1 MVLLQHKLN
10 VKLSQRQILTPGLV
24 QMVSVLALNKLEL
37 KDMINAEMV
46 ENPVLEELEDAVPL
60 LDDVGRQEE
69 ERDRLASKATSE
81 EAAPVADEKKD
92 PFEEIDF
99 GSFFQDYLDPGYR
112 SSGEMEEIEKPS
124 FENFLSKPG
133 NLSDHLLWQLG
144 AISLRPPVHQA
155 AELIIGNL
163 NEEGYLIASD
173 EELLGIVPVAPPEA
187 DVEVAAKIVGEA
199 EALGLVVSEAAA
211 ATSDVDAPG
220 LAGPELPSSVL
231 ASSGVGGEDVGLSDL
246 TELGTDAVLGGEEA
260 SPRPP
265 GEEDPLHYT
274 NSLPEA
280 AQDDEAQVQSEIVA
294 EFRASR
300 MEPEVRLPSAATT
313 GAAVAPARIPV
324 NGTANGYA
332 NVNLNFTLADLHE
345 ALEVVRQFDPQGI
358 ACRDLREC
366 LLYQLRYHLEQL
378 HLHPNG
384 NALTEQ
390 VVKDAIAVVDQHLRA
405 VTLKQFKEIAR
416 AIGRP
421 VEAVQTA
428 LDYVR
433 TLDPRPGLRY
443 NKVPARLIEPDVAF
457 VKHGDEWLVIM
468 NDEDLPQLRLNP
480 AYKRLMTRDGNDR
493 DTRNY
498 VKDRYKSAIQL
509 IKNIEQRK
517 QTIAK
522 VCYSIVARQE
532 DFLER
537 GIDRLKPMMIKEVAE
552 EIGVHPSTVSRAVAN
567 KYVHTPQGVFEL
579 RYFFSESVQGPEGG
593 GTSLLILKRR
603 VKKLIE
609 EEDSSRPLTDEQIT
623 RILQSQGIQVTR
635 RTVAKYREDMKIP
648 STHQR
653 RVKK

>member
-1 MVLLQHKLN
+1 MLLQHRLN

-46 ENPVLEELEDAVPL
+46 ENPVLEELEDSIPM

-69 ERDRLASKATSE
+69 ERDRIAAKATSD
-81 EAAPVADEKKD
+81 EAPAIADEKKD

-99 GSFFQDYLDPGYR
+99 GSFFQEYLDPGYR

-144 AISLRPPVHQA
+144 AISVRPPVHQA

-173 EELLGIVPVAPPEA
+173 EELLGIAPVAAPEA

-199 EALGLVVSEAAA
+199 EALGLAVGDVTAESAGGVSAELKNSDRESSEQELSEQVNSDFESSVSASNDLVASETGFSGSSDEAAGA
-211 ATSDVDAPG
+211 EINAEPDLELDSYRKTHQEIAPQVRVN
-220 LAGPELPSSVL
+220 ST
-231 ASSGVGGEDVGLSDL
+231 GGRQVS
-246 TELGTDAVLGGEEA
+246 TNGG
-260 SPRPP
+260 
-265 GEEDPLHYT
+265 
-274 NSLPEA
+274 
-280 AQDDEAQVQSEIVA
+280 
-294 EFRASR
+294 
-300 MEPEVRLPSAATT
+300 T
-313 GAAVAPARIPV
+313 GAATAPARISSV
-324 NGTANGYA
+324 DF
-332 NVNLNFTLADLHE
+332 NVADLHE

-378 HLHPNG
+378 HLHRNG
-384 NALTEQ
+384 SAVNDQ
-390 VVKDAIAVVDQHLRA
+390 VVRDAVAVVDQHLRA

-421 VEAVQTA
+421 VEAVQAA

-457 VKHGDEWLVIM
+457 VKHGDDWLVIM
-468 NDEDLPQLRLNP
+468 NDEDMPQLRLNP
-480 AYKRLMTRDGNDR
+480 TYKRLLTRDGNDR

-517 QTIAK
+517 QTITK

-537 GIDRLKPMMIKEVAE
+537 GIDHLKPMMIKEVAE

-603 VKKLIE
+603 VKKLID
-609 EEDSSRPLTDEQIT
+609 EEDPSRPLTDEQIT

>member
-1 MVLLQHKLN
+1 MVLLQHRLN

-46 ENPVLEELEDAVPL
+46 ENPVLEELEDSIPL

-69 ERDRLASKATSE
+69 ERDRIAAKATSD
-81 EAAPVADEKKD
+81 EATPIADEKKD

-99 GSFFQDYLDPGYR
+99 GSFFQEYLDPGYR

-144 AISLRPPVHQA
+144 AISVRPPVHQA

-173 EELLGIVPVAPPEA
+173 EELLGIAPIAAPEA
-187 DVEVAAKIVGEA
+187 DVEAAAKIVGDA
-199 EALGLVVSEAAA
+199 EALGLAVGDGALPTSEGEDADLETANEISDSESSDIEDSVAA
-211 ATSDVDAPG
+211 SDD
-220 LAGPELPSSVL
+220 L
-231 ASSGVGGEDVGLSDL
+231 ASVDGSAAGFSGERFESNLV
-246 TELGTDAVLGGEEA
+246 
-260 SPRPP
+260 
-265 GEEDPLHYT
+265 
-274 NSLPEA
+274 
-280 AQDDEAQVQSEIVA
+280 AQPDVA
-294 EFRASR
+294 EDSYRDVHQEIAAKAQSI
-300 MEPEVRLPSAATT
+300 SAGSATRTNGAT
-313 GAAVAPARIPV
+313 GAATAPARITGV
-324 NGTANGYA
+324 I
-332 NVNLNFTLADLHE
+332 FTVSDLHE
-345 ALEVVRQFDPQGI
+345 ALEVVRQFDPSGI

-378 HLHPNG
+378 HQHKSGASPG
-384 NALTEQ
+384 SASDDQ

-405 VTLKQFKEIAR
+405 VTLKQFREIAR
-416 AIGRP
+416 SIGRP
-421 VEAVQTA
+421 VEAVQAA
-428 LDYVR
+428 LEYVR

-468 NDEDLPQLRLNP
+468 NDEDMPQLRLNP
-480 AYKRLMTRDGNDR
+480 TYKRLLTREGNDR

-522 VCYSIVARQE
+522 VCYSIVARQQ

-537 GIDRLKPMMIKEVAE
+537 GIDQLKPMMIKEVAE

-609 EEDSSRPLTDEQIT
+609 EEDPSRPLTDEQIT

>member
-46 ENPVLEELEDAVPL
+46 ENPVLEELEDAVPM
-60 LDDVGRQEE
+60 LDEIGRQEE
-69 ERDRLASKATSE
+69 ERDRIAAKATTE
-81 EAAPVADEKKD
+81 ENPITANEKKD

-99 GSFFQDYLDPGYR
+99 GSFFQEYLDPGYR

-133 NLSDHLLWQLG
+133 NLTDHLLWQLG
-144 AISLRPPVHQA
+144 AISTRPPVREA

-163 NEEGYLIASD
+163 SEDGYLIASD
-173 EELLGIVPVAPPEA
+173 DELLGVVPVAAPEA
-187 DVEVAAKIVGEA
+187 DAETQAKIVGQA
-199 EALGLVVSEAAA
+199 EALGIRATAA
-211 ATSDVDAPG
+211 
-220 LAGPELPSSVL
+220 PELPQPDEALPVD
-231 ASSGVGGEDVGLSDL
+231 ALSADSL
-246 TELGTDAVLGGEEA
+246 PGNGQPAHPMADAVL
-260 SPRPP
+260 
-265 GEEDPLHYT
+265 D
-274 NSLPEA
+274 A
-280 AQDDEAQVQSEIVA
+280 AA
-294 EFRASR
+294 
-300 MEPEVRLPSAATT
+300 SAAPIEPAPVPEGLPNALVSDSAEPVPAPRAPGNGTSAT
-313 GAAVAPARIPV
+313 ATAAAPARIPV
-324 NGTANGYA
+324 S
-332 NVNLNFTLADLHE
+332 FTLADLHE
-345 ALEVVRQFDPQGI
+345 ALDIVRQFDPPGV

-366 LLYQLRYHLEQL
+366 LLHQLRYHLHQL
-378 HLHPNG
+378 QQHRNG
-384 NALTEQ
+384 NGATEQ
-390 VVKDAIAVVDQHLRA
+390 VVQDAMAVVNEHLKA
-405 VTLKQFKEIAR
+405 ITLKQFKEIAR

-421 VEAVQTA
+421 LEAVQAA
-428 LDYVR
+428 LDYIR
-433 TLDPRPGLRY
+433 TLDPRPGLQY
-443 NKVPARLIEPDVAF
+443 NKTPARLIEPDVAF
-457 VKHGDEWLVIM
+457 VKHGDEWLIIM
-468 NDEDLPQLRLNP
+468 NDEDMPQLRLNP
-480 AYKRLMTRDGNDR
+480 AYKRLLTRDGNDR
-493 DTRNY
+493 ETRNY
-498 VKDRYKSAIQL
+498 VKNRYKSAIQL

-522 VCYSIVARQE
+522 VCYSIVARQQ

-537 GIDRLKPMMIKEVAE
+537 GIDHLKPMMIKEVAE

-609 EEDSSRPLTDEQIT
+609 EEDPSRPLTDEQIT

>member
-46 ENPVLEELEDAVPL
+46 ENPVLEELEDSIPL

-69 ERDRLASKATSE
+69 ERDRVAAQATSE
-81 EAAPVADEKKD
+81 EAPPVADEKKD

-99 GSFFQDYLDPGYR
+99 GSFFQEYLDPGYR

-144 AISLRPPVHQA
+144 AISVRPPVHQA
-155 AELIIGNL
+155 AQLIIGNL

-173 EELLGIVPVAPPEA
+173 EELLGIAPVAAPEA
-187 DVEVAAKIVGEA
+187 DVEAAAKIVGEA
-199 EALGLVVSEAAA
+199 EALGLAVAETPSETLPPTQDLDA
-211 ATSDVDAPG
+211 SDVDG
-220 LAGPELPSSVL
+220 SQF
-231 ASSGVGGEDVGLSDL
+231 
-246 TELGTDAVLGGEEA
+246 EA
-260 SPRPP
+260 S
-265 GEEDPLHYT
+265 EL
-274 NSLPEA
+274 A
-280 AQDDEAQVQSEIVA
+280 AQDLAPLHASLSQPTGLYGDGATPRPDGPEARRHAPDVQDAAVA
-294 EFRASR
+294 VHEEPAAELAPSQTSQHPVPPPSPASHGN
-300 MEPEVRLPSAATT
+300 ST
-313 GAAVAPARIPV
+313 GAATAPARISDI
-324 NGTANGYA
+324 Y
-332 NVNLNFTLADLHE
+332 FTLQDLHE

-378 HLHPNG
+378 RLHPNG
-384 NALTEQ
+384 NALTEP
-390 VVKDAIAVVDQHLRA
+390 VVNDAIAVVDQHLRA

-416 AIGRP
+416 AMGRP
-421 VEAVQTA
+421 VEAVQAA
-428 LDYVR
+428 LDYIR

-468 NDEDLPQLRLNP
+468 NDEDMPQLRLNP
-480 AYKRLMTRDGNDR
+480 AYKRLMTREGNDR

-522 VCYSIVARQE
+522 VCYSILARQG

-537 GIDRLKPMMIKEVAE
+537 GIDHLKPMMIKEVAE

-609 EEDSSRPLTDEQIT
+609 DEDPSRPLTDEQIT